1 MDNQPPLCA
10 NHESSLAAL
19 VSLRS
24 RTGLLGI
31 VHPVSSRG
39 NFIRIPLGWS
49 LNLCSDLPVN
59 FQRITFLFQRHMD
72 LLNSIISKYKGMS
85 SKKKH
90 RFLQHSLGHRCQPT
104 VVTLPVGHPFLGD
117 NFNKTVGHLSR
128 SISVVMLERSEA
140 FPPGEGRE
148 ARKV

>member
-39 NFIRIPLGWS
+39 NFIRILLGWS

-72 LLNSIISKYKGMS
+72 LLNSIISKYRGMS
-85 SKKKH
+85 SKKSIGSCNTPWGIVANPPLSP
-90 RFLQHSLGHRCQPT
+90 FPL
-104 VVTLPVGHPFLGD
+104 VTYR
-117 NFNKTVGHLSR
+117 TASQLSC
-128 SISVVMLERSEA
+128 SSEA
-140 FPPGEGRE
+140 FPPGEGRG